1 MLAAFGVAAG
11 LGHARLAEQIRSFR
25 ENRAFLLRAV
35 RCLRSEQ
42 LDINGFPLPLLT
54 SPAQEKVV
62 ITILGDSI
70 DMAGD
75 ATDGRFLSQRPEA
88 GEQYTTRR

>member
-1 MLAAFGVAAG
+1 M
-11 LGHARLAEQIRSFR
+11 
-25 ENRAFLLRAV
+25 
-35 RCLRSEQ
+35 
-42 LDINGFPLPLLT
+42 PLLT

-70 DMAGD
+70 DVAGD
-75 ATDGRFLSQRPEA
+75 ATDARYLSQRPEA